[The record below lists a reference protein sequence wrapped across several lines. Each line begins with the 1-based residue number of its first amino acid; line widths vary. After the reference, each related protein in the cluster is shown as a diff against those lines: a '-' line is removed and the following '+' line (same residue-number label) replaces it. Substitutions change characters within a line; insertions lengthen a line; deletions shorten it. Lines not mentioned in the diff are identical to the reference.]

1 MTTYD
6 LVSHGVSSCAGCGLE
21 LIIRNV
27 LNVLGP
33 NTVLVIPPG
42 CGALFVGFGDDTAL
56 KIPTFMGNLENS
68 AACAAGIRAGYEAQG
83 RMDITVAVLAGDGAT
98 VDIGLQSL
106 SGMRERGD
114 RVLYICYDN
123 EAYMNTGIQSSGST
137 PFKARTTTT
146 PAGKA
151 VFRKDM
157 LAIVAAHRIPYAAS
171 ASAGYL
177 NDLRKKVAKARE
189 TTGPSYLH
197 VHTPC
202 PTGWFFDPARS
213 IEVARLAV
221 QTGAWPLYEVEN
233 GRIHITHPVRSRRQV
248 SEYLALQGRFQH
260 LTPSEIQDIQQQV
273 DAQAA
278 LLEAGQ
284 SSEAEEHGGQFG

>member
-1 MTTYD
+1 MTAYD

-21 LIIRNV
+21 MIIRNV
-27 LNVLGP
+27 MQVLGP

-42 CGALFVGFGDDTAL
+42 CGALFVGLGNDTAM

-68 AACAAGIRAGYEAQG
+68 AACASGIRAGFEAQG
-83 RMDITVAVLAGDGAT
+83 RTDMIVAVLAGDGAT

-106 SGMRERGD
+106 SGMLERGD

-137 PFKARTTTT
+137 PYLAHTTTT
-146 PAGKA
+146 PTGKA
-151 VFRKDM
+151 AIRKDM

-171 ASAGYL
+171 ATAGYL
-177 NDLRKKVAKARE
+177 SDLRKKVAKGRDAA
-189 TTGPSYLH
+189 GPAYLH

-202 PTGWFFDPARS
+202 PTGWFFDPSRS
-213 IEVARLAV
+213 VEIARLAV

-233 GRIHITHPVRSRRQV
+233 GVTHITHSLGKRKPVG
-248 SEYLALQGRFQH
+248 EYLSLQGRFQH
-260 LTPSEIQDIQQQV
+260 LTPSEVDEIQQQV
-273 DAQAA
+273 DAQVAF
-278 LLEAGQ
+278 LEDLSAPHT
-284 SSEAEEHGGQFG
+284 ETHAP